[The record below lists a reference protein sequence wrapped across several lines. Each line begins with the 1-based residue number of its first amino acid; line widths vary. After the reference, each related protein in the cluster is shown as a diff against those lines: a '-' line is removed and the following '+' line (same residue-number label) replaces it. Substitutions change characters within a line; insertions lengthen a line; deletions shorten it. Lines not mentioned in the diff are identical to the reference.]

1 MRAFLKLTL
10 KAAGRCIVKILVYY
24 IPMRKHDFAAGWF
37 MCTRADLWAD
47 IVGPRAES
55 GKNVSHA

>member
-24 IPMRKHDFAAGWF
+24 IPMRKDDFAAG
-37 MCTRADLWAD
+37 
-47 IVGPRAES
+47 
-55 GKNVSHA
+55 

>member
-10 KAAGRCIVKILVYY
+10 EAAGRCIVKILVYY
-24 IPMRKHDFAAGWF
+24 IPMRKDEFAAGLV
-37 MCTRADLWAD
+37 CVLRADLWAD
-47 IVGPRAES
+47 IVGLRAES